1 MKIYLASDHAGVELK
16 QFLVERLNEAGHE
29 PVDMGASTIVPDDD
43 YPDLIM
49 PCARKLV
56 EDGALGIVI
65 GGSGQGEAIA
75 ANRVKGARAI
85 VWYGGTLD
93 VVRLGREHNNANILS
108 LGARCI
114 SETEADAAATLFI
127 NTPFSR
133 EERHMRRIS
142 KLDSQ

>member
-16 QFLVERLNEAGHE
+16 QFLIGTLAEAGHE
-29 PVDMGASTIVPDDD
+29 LVDMSPEIVVSDDD
-43 YPDLIM
+43 YPDMVM
-49 PCARKLV
+49 PCAEKV
-56 EDGALGIVI
+56 VSDGVLGIVI

-108 LGARCI
+108 LGARLI
-114 SETEADAAATLFI
+114 SETEADAAVTLFI
-127 NTPFSR
+127 STPFSR
-133 EERHMRRIS
+133 EERHERRIA
-142 KLDSQ
+142 KLDT

>member
-16 QFLVERLNEAGHE
+16 QFLIGTLTEAGHE

-43 YPDLIM
+43 YPDLII
-49 PCARKLV
+49 PCARKV
-56 EDGALGIVI
+56 VKDGALGIVI

-75 ANRVKGARAI
+75 ANRIKGARAI

-108 LGARCI
+108 LGARLI

-127 NTPFSR
+127 NTSFSR
-133 EERHMRRIS
+133 EERHMRRIA